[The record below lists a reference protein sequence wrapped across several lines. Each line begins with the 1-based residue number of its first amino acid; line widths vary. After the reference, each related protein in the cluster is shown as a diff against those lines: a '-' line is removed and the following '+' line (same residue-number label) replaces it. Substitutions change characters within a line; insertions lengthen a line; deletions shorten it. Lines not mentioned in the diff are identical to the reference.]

1 MSKTH
6 FSEFFP
12 VNDPQSLRQ
21 TKHLNEEDRLRW
33 RNFLNIT
40 RSEFIQEKLLKVQG
54 GYVLFVPNPY
64 SNLPMLFIT

>member
-21 TKHLNEEDRLRW
+21 TKSLNEEDRLRW
-33 RNFLNIT
+33 VNFLNIT

-54 GYVLFVPNPY
+54 ILRKRK
-64 SNLPMLFIT
+64 MLK